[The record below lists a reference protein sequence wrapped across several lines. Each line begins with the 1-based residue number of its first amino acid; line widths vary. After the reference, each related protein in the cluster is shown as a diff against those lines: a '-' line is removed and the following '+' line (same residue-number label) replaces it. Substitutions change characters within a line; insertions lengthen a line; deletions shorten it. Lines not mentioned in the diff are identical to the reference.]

1 MKNQATDRKYLQTAY
16 LTKDLSSIYKE
27 LPKIYNWKNGQKTW
41 KRYFIKKNIQMASKC
56 MKRCSTSLN
65 IKERKTPQQDTTIH
79 PLECLEKFCFV
90 LFCFG
95 CIGSSLLRAGFLY
108 LCRAGAL
115 LRCGVWASHCGGF
128 SCVERMGSRR
138 AGFSSCDLRALEH
151 R

>member
-1 MKNQATDRKYLQTAY
+1 MQHHQSL
-16 LTKDLSSIYKE
+16 
-27 LPKIYNWKNGQKTW
+27 G
-41 KRYFIKKNIQMASKC
+41 KC
-56 MKRCSTSLN
+56 KL
-65 IKERKTPQQDTTIH
+65 TPQQDTTIH

-151 R
+151 RQAQQLWHTGLVALQLKKFFKYAGKNIEQLELSYIASKDAKGNGYLGKQFSCFLQH